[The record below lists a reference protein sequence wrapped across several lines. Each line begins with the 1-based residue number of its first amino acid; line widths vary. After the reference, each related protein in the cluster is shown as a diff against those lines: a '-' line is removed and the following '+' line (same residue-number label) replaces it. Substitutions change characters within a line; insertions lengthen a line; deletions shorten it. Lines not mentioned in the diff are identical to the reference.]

1 MSSAPAMERR
11 QLVPMDRHR
20 RASRGVSCG
29 LTEWYSAAESIMATR
44 PSSQLRVET
53 GERNH
58 MRAG

>member
-1 MSSAPAMERR
+1 MERR
-11 QLVPMDRHR
+11 QLVPMERQS
-20 RASRGVSCG
+20 RASRGASAG

-58 MRAG
+58 IRAG